1 MWNLKSEERENAI
14 LRESRECAS
23 ENFHFYAHRPIGP
36 SNGSMC
42 IHFKSAR
49 LAIFCFSR
57 KWTGELEESEGAA
70 AAAAAEGRSLADK
83 KCLRSET
90 IFPTPLEEEHKKIQS
105 PSPSF
110 SRFPSPS
117 AFLLLCIFVQS
128 IVIAPKPDSS
138 ATSAKH
144 CVEKSSCSIYMSTIE
159 EKSENKILT
168 LKSDRY
174 FEKNHESHYKTV
186 DDFSFPFHVH
196 KMRAWEDQIWK

>member
-1 MWNLKSEERENAI
+1 M
-14 LRESRECAS
+14 RESRECAS
-23 ENFHFYAHRPIGP
+23 ENFHFYAHRPTGP
-36 SNGSMC
+36 SNGRCAFISN
-42 IHFKSAR
+42 R
-49 LAIFCFSR
+49 LDWLFFALPESGQETLGKR
-57 KWTGELEESEGAA
+57 RSGGEGT
-70 AAAAAEGRSLADK
+70 LADK

-144 CVEKSSCSIYMSTIE
+144 CVEKSSCSIYMSTTE
-159 EKSENKILT
+159 EKSENKILA
-168 LKSDRY
+168 LK
-174 FEKNHESHYKTV
+174 K
-186 DDFSFPFHVH
+186 
-196 KMRAWEDQIWK
+196 